1 MDFNAAHLDG
11 FPSIEDILNIPL
23 SNFISLVANN
33 CGFTGKTHDLIVNQV
48 HSMFLNTETAA
59 SKDYNKNLWE

>member
-1 MDFNAAHLDG
+1 MYFNASTLDI
-11 FPSIEDILNIPL
+11 FPSIENILSIAL
-23 SNFISLVANN
+23 SNFITLVANN

-59 SKDYNKNLWE
+59 SKKYNKNLWE